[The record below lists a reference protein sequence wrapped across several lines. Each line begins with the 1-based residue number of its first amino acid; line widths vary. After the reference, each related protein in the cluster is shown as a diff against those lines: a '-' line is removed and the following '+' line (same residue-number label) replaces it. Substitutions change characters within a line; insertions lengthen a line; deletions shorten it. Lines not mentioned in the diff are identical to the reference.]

1 MCILSAF
8 SRGVIIKLIKGV
20 NVKLTI
26 KYSNIH
32 QKVGDYMGGKVLD
45 LDIIRAHDAGINEG
59 ITIGSEDTKTTD
71 IRNLM
76 KNLKMTAEQAMEAI
90 GIPKSDYNKYL
101 TML

>member
-1 MCILSAF
+1 MENNILSAF
-8 SRGVIIKLIKGV
+8 SRGVIIKLIKEV
-20 NVKLTI
+20 NAKLTI

-32 QKVGDYMGGKVLD
+32 QRVGDYMGGKVLD
-45 LDIIRAHDAGINEG
+45 LDIIRAHDAGIDEG
-59 ITIGSEDTKTTD
+59 CEKTTMD
-71 IRNLM
+71 VIRNLM

>member
-1 MCILSAF
+1 
-8 SRGVIIKLIKGV
+8 
-20 NVKLTI
+20 
-26 KYSNIH
+26 
-32 QKVGDYMGGKVLD
+32 MGGKVLD
-45 LDIIRAHDAGINEG
+45 LDINRAHDAGINEG